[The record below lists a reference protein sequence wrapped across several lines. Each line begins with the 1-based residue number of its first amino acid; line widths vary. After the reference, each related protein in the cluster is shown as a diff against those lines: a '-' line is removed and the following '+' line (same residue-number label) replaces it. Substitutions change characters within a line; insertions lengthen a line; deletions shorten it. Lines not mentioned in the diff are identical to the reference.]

1 MMATSPRFLTPLASF
16 SRRIAYAN
24 LYRTDFPV
32 PCSTALFLDVESD
45 YPHCFVDRTKEND
58 SPIVATLRTAPL
70 QQKKEKMD
78 DRLTSSLDSLGWT
91 KVLVDL
97 RDEIT
102 TISLPIKSWRT
113 GCPIS
118 TMESLSSE
126 VTSSDLAMAT
136 STFNNYRLS
145 LPSGHNA
152 ICAII
157 DNSAGR
163 AVMDCLAI
171 DLIKEISRGPRL

>member
-1 MMATSPRFLTPLASF
+1 MTTSPRFLTPLASF

-70 QQKKEKMD
+70 IMHQRD
-78 DRLTSSLDSLGWT
+78 SLDSLGWT

-136 STFNNYRLS
+136 STFNNYRFS

-171 DLIKEISRGPRL
+171 DLINEISGGPRL

>member
-1 MMATSPRFLTPLASF
+1 MTTSPRFLTPLASF

-70 QQKKEKMD
+70 IMHQRD
-78 DRLTSSLDSLGWT
+78 SLDSLGWT

-118 TMESLSSE
+118 TMESLSPE
-126 VTSSDLAMAT
+126 VTSSDLAMVT

-145 LPSGHNA
+145 LPLGHNA

-171 DLIKEISRGPRL
+171 DLINEISGGPRL